1 LEIFLPRKPIGENF
15 DGMVEAKRLL
25 GESDI
30 GRYWLEPGD
39 SIQPNAVEK
48 ILWLEKDQEKSPGGM
63 RLDAKDDLFKD
74 RLELLSV
81 ELRVASIYKKKLPV
95 KFDPSAFLKNN

>member
-1 LEIFLPRKPIGENF
+1 
-15 DGMVEAKRLL
+15 
-25 GESDI
+25 
-30 GRYWLEPGD
+30 
-39 SIQPNAVEK
+39 
-48 ILWLEKDQEKSPGGM
+48 M